1 MTTFLTKILAHSRS
15 LGARWSHDQAIEA
28 ARMAILAEVPAIEAA
43 LPAPVSTMPTQPGE
57 HWEAGTIRRNNTEH
71 ARTAPVR
78 ALRDAASEVERQCPG
93 HYTSAE
99 TLAAAGLPA
108 DVVARVVAAVAAA
121 PTYAT
126 LPAWV
131 DAPEVLAASLAAM
144 VPDDHDPRGAG
155 PIRPAPGWALH
166 HLSRWPAAAG
176 YTIQATYQGVPVAR
190 WSPDGDG
197 LRIMAWDEEQARG
210 RAGKAERKAEHDA
223 YQARLALVR
232 GALDADPA
240 LRAAVEAVWAWGH
253 GATVHLYGPAV
264 EAAGHSQ
271 GFPAVPVE
279 EPGRSG
285 ALALAYL
292 GWGWAPGQAGGVL
305 LVPGVGQVGVRGAL
319 RLPQEAGMISS
330 DAAD

>member
-1 MTTFLTKILAHSRS
+1 MTAFLTAILAHSRQM
-15 LGARWSHDQAIEA
+15 GARWAHEQAVEA
-28 ARMAILAEVPAIEAA
+28 ARTAILAEVPAVEAAA
-43 LPAPVSTMPTQPGE
+43 LPVTAAALPTQPGE
-57 HWEAGTIRRNNTEH
+57 HWEAGLVRRNNVEH

-78 ALRDAASEVERQCPG
+78 ALRDAASEVERQCSPG

-99 TLAAAGLPA
+99 TLAAAGLPT

-126 LPAWV
+126 LPAWAETPAV
-131 DAPEVLAASLAAM
+131 SPGTLEAMEAIASAP
-144 VPDDHDPRGAG
+144 GAD
-155 PIRPAPGWALH
+155 IRDRFTPAPGWGLRF
-166 HLSRWPAAAG
+166 LSGSPSPATYIARL
-176 YTIQATYQGVPVAR
+176 TYQGTRVAQWDCPAKR
-190 WSPDGDG
+190 
-197 LRIMAWDEEQARG
+197 LRVFAWDEEQAVVE
-210 RAGKAERKAEHDA
+210 ADKAERKANHDA

-232 GALDADPA
+232 EALDADPA
-240 LRAAVEAVWAWGH
+240 LHAAVEAIWASCH
-253 GATVHLYGPAV
+253 GATIHLYGPAV

-305 LVPGVGQVGVRGAL
+305 LLPGVGQVGIRGAL
-319 RLPQEAGMISS
+319 RLPLEAGH
-330 DAAD
+330 A